1 MIHYTMG
8 KTTFFNGVE
17 HPSIGILRKDGS
29 FELVRKFEYEDFK
42 DKLS

>member
-1 MIHYTMG
+1 MV

-17 HPSIGILRKDGS
+17 HPAIGIIRKEGN

-42 DKLS
+42 GKLS